1 MKFYKKKG
9 YNMFIMGLLFIGMLM
24 YVMSMFLRNK
34 IADFPLGFIE
44 GISIVLIMLGII
56 HMIISFINKRNP
68 YSGEDMRHR

>member
-9 YNMFIMGLLFIGMLM
+9 YNMFIMGLLVIGMMM
-24 YVMSMFLRNK
+24 YMISMFLRNK

-44 GISIVLIMLGII
+44 GVSIVLMILGII
-56 HMIISFINKRNP
+56 HMMISFINKRNP